1 MRDVI
6 WNNKKRASSY
16 TRVRRIV
23 AVVVVVSVQSGGS
36 EDGAVCGDGGEEMH
50 L

>member
-6 WNNKKRASSY
+6 WNNKKRVGSY

-23 AVVVVVSVQSGGS
+23 AVVVVSVRSGGS